1 LRSSKLPPDYKNSL
15 RWLALIVVVAA
26 VIRVMAFAGFVGGD
40 DWHYLTSAVELARG
54 DVIYDGGHWQC
65 RTAVTIP
72 AAILHGLGAPSWLVL
87 GGATFFWSLL
97 CVPIAYWAGLEF
109 TQDRRVAALAAAFV
123 AIFPLDIIYATCLYP
138 ILGIAATTALAGTF
152 FIRAIRTRSWSDFAL
167 LGLCLGLAYL
177 HRVTSLYVG
186 IPMLIWAI
194 WKKEWHRGYF
204 MTAAVAL
211 CFLGGEMLFFQATA
225 GDPLARID
233 VLTSRT
239 AAVSNAPRIEIRP
252 GGKLFSPIVSLL
264 TNQEF
269 GLFYL
274 AAPFAIFAILR
285 RKAKEDPSRDAG
297 TEGSLQVKNA
307 MTFLVLWFVVVL
319 AYTMWGSN
327 SPFSYKPL
335 RPWPRYYSQLTIPL
349 LLLLS
354 YWIVNFLKP
363 RMRIAVCFV
372 LAGVALAGVAIDNSR
387 TFKTLG
393 PQLLQLRS
401 EYEAERFLLVRSAY
415 LFMYTANNCRI
426 PENVELLSHHPSGED
441 PKAVQI
447 RKLDPAM
454 PFVGAW
460 EDLSDG
466 IVVIPFESSDKV
478 PENWQKIADIRRS
491 KSMIYDYGAR
501 LGGVFEY
508 VFNRSQSKKDL
519 AVFQV
524 N

>member
-1 LRSSKLPPDYKNSL
+1 MNRSKTLLDSDSSL

-26 VIRVMAFAGFVGGD
+26 VIRLMGYAGFVGGD
-40 DWHYLTSAVELARG
+40 DWHYLTSAVELASG
-54 DVIYDGGHWQC
+54 DVTYDGGHWQC
-65 RTAVTIP
+65 RTGVTVP
-72 AAILHGLGAPSWLVL
+72 AAILHRLGAPSWMVL
-87 GGATFFWSLL
+87 GGTTFFWSLL
-97 CVPIAYWAGLEF
+97 CIPIAFWSGLEF
-109 TQDRRVAALAAAFV
+109 TQDRRVAMLAAAFV

-152 FIRAIRTRSWSDFAL
+152 FVRAIRTKSWSDFAL

-204 MTAAVAL
+204 LAAAVAF
-211 CFLGGEMLFFQATA
+211 CCLGGEMLFFQVTG
-225 GDPLARID
+225 GDPLVRID

-239 AAVSNAPRIEIRP
+239 ATVSNAPLTAIRP
-252 GGKLFSPIVSLL
+252 GGRLFSPILSLL
-264 TNQEF
+264 TNQEL

-274 AAPFAIFAILR
+274 AAPFALFAIIR
-285 RKAKEDPSRDAG
+285 RTPNENSSRDAG
-297 TEGSLQVKNA
+297 TEDSLQVKNA
-307 MTFLVLWFVVVL
+307 MTFLMLWFVVVL
-319 AYTMWGSN
+319 AYTMWGST

-354 YWIVNFLKP
+354 YWIIHFLQP

-372 LAGVALAGVAIDNSR
+372 LVSVAFAGLAIDNSR
-387 TFKTLG
+387 TFQTLG
-393 PQLLQLRS
+393 PQLLKLRGES
-401 EYEAERFLLVRSAY
+401 TSERFLAVRSAY
-415 LFMYTANNCRI
+415 LFMYTANDCR
-426 PENVELLSHHPSGED
+426 PPLNVELISHHPNGID
-441 PKAVQI
+441 PRADQV
-447 RKLDPAM
+447 RKLDPEM
-454 PFVGAW
+454 PFAGAW
-460 EDLSDG
+460 EELSSG
-466 IVVIPFESSDKV
+466 IIVIPFGASDKV
-478 PENWQKIADIRRS
+478 PGNWQKIAEIRRS

-519 AVFQV
+519 AVFRV
-524 N
+524 D